1 MTEFCIPHLHCLD
14 GGSGELLTVITVM
27 DFGLWKGT
35 HLVILYLTVS
45 TPKRKVTVIVSLRED
60 SLNYLIIK
68 GGWFSLVYST
78 LVLLEQR

>member
-1 MTEFCIPHLHCLD
+1 
-14 GGSGELLTVITVM
+14 M

-35 HLVILYLTVS
+35 HPVILYLTVS

-68 GGWFSLVYST
+68 GGWFSLVYSN

>member
-1 MTEFCIPHLHCLD
+1 M
-14 GGSGELLTVITVM
+14 ITVM

-35 HLVILYLTVS
+35 HLVLFYLTIS

-68 GGWFSLVYST
+68 GGWFSLVYGN
-78 LVLLEQR
+78 LVLLEQSWCEAARVGLSSL

>member
-1 MTEFCIPHLHCLD
+1 M
-14 GGSGELLTVITVM
+14 ITVM

-35 HLVILYLTVS
+35 HLVLLYLTIS

-68 GGWFSLVYST
+68 GGWFSLVYGN
-78 LVLLEQR
+78 LVLLEQGWCESARVGLSSL